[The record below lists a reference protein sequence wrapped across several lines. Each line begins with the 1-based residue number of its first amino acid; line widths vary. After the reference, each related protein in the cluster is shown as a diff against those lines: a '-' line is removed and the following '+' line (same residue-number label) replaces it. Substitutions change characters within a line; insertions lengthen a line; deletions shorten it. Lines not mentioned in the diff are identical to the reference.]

1 MVRHIGM
8 LVIAFALA
16 VPSLAL
22 AGPEAGAILLTS
34 GTVKRVDLDKGIV
47 VLDSGRIIAV
57 RMVQRDGQRVDL
69 REIKLEDDVFVSG
82 NDLGISTDVASKRG
96 Q

>member
-1 MVRHIGM
+1 MIRHIGM
-8 LVIAFALA
+8 LLIAFALA
-16 VPSLAL
+16 VPALAL

-47 VLDSGRIIAV
+47 VLDSGRVIAV
-57 RMVQRDGQRVDL
+57 RMVQRDGQRVEL
-69 REIKLEDDVFVSG
+69 REIKLDDDVFVAG
-82 NDLGISTDVASKRG
+82 NDLGISTDVASKRA

>member
-1 MVRHIGM
+1 MIRHIGM
-8 LVIAFALA
+8 LLIALALA

-22 AGPEAGAILLTS
+22 AGPEAGGILLTS
-34 GTVKRVDLDKGIV
+34 GLVKRVDLEKGIV

-57 RMVQRDGQRVDL
+57 RMIQRDGQRVELQEVKPD
-69 REIKLEDDVFVSG
+69 DDVFVSG
-82 NDLGISTDVASKRG
+82 NDLGFSAEVASKRA

>member
-1 MVRHIGM
+1 MIRHIGM
-8 LVIAFALA
+8 LLIAFALA
-16 VPSLAL
+16 APALAL

-57 RMVQRDGQRVDL
+57 RMVQRDGQRVEL
-69 REIKLEDDVFVSG
+69 REIKLDDDVFVAG
-82 NDLGISTDVASKRG
+82 NDLGISTDVASKRA

>member
-1 MVRHIGM
+1 MFRRIGM
-8 LVIAFALA
+8 FAIALALA

-22 AGPEAGAILLTS
+22 AGSEAGAILLTS

-47 VLDSGRIIAV
+47 VLDSGRIVAV
-57 RMVQRDGQRVDL
+57 RTVQRDGRRVEL

-82 NDLGISTDVASKRG
+82 SDLGISTDVASKRA

>member
-1 MVRHIGM
+1 MIRHIGM
-8 LVIAFALA
+8 LLIAFALG
-16 VPSLAL
+16 VPVLAL

-57 RMVQRDGQRVDL
+57 RMVQRDGRRVEL
-69 REIKLEDDVFVSG
+69 REIKLDDDVFVAG
-82 NDLGISTDVASKRG
+82 NDLGISTDVASKRA